1 MFLKYHSIR
10 NDAIGKMI
18 LLHTGCIL
26 YGICPIFGNIFY
38 QATMPNGIKHLIFV
52 FHQQISVETAKI
64 QNSCHFLLSLSA
76 QISLIQQNTV
86 KTNNF
91 NRKRTEKPVSESRT
105 RTTRKTEKSSYN
117 DNFRKRENKD
127 FDSSADNED
136 RKRTTR
142 FSGKKFDSER
152 PARDSKPTAFSRP
165 RRDTDKPFSKDN
177 RDNRNSNP
185 KSRFERKPHRD
196 TDNFDDNKRFSDRK
210 FDSDR
215 SSRDSKPSSF
225 GRPRRDSDKPFSRE
239 SNIDK
244 PRFEKRKPFSREENT
259 GKPRFE
265 ERKPYRDADNFGD
278 RKRTRDNFSK
288 PQKRDASYDPNAKY
302 SLKKQIEHKKR
313 TLKATDSIRLNRFL
327 SNAGICSR
335 READEYIKAGVV
347 TVNGEVVTELGS
359 KVKMTDKVLFHDQ
372 LIKSEAKVYILINKP
387 KDCVTTSEDPQER
400 YTVMD
405 LIKGACNERV
415 YPVGRLD
422 RNTTGVL
429 LLTNDGDMAAR
440 LTHPKYNKKKIYH
453 VFLDKPLTKADMEAI
468 ANGITLED
476 GEIHADSISYVEE
489 GDKKQVGIEIHSGR
503 NRIVRRIFEHFGY
516 KVEKLDRVYF
526 AGLTKK
532 NLPRGKYR
540 FLTEKEISMLNMG
553 AYE

>member
-1 MFLKYHSIR
+1 M
-10 NDAIGKMI
+10 
-18 LLHTGCIL
+18 
-26 YGICPIFGNIFY
+26 
-38 QATMPNGIKHLIFV
+38 
-52 FHQQISVETAKI
+52 
-64 QNSCHFLLSLSA
+64 
-76 QISLIQQNTV
+76 

-91 NRKRTEKPVSESRT
+91 NRKRTDKPGSESRNP
-105 RTTRKTEKSSYN
+105 KTAKSSHH
-117 DNFRKRENKD
+117 DNFRKRDNDGFRRKENND
-127 FDSSADNED
+127 FDFSADNEN
-136 RKRTTR
+136 KRRTPR
-142 FSGKKFDSER
+142 FSDRKFDSSK
-152 PARDSKPTAFSRP
+152 PARDSKPTAFGRS
-165 RRDTDKPFSKDN
+165 RRDSDKPFSRDNKEN
-177 RDNRNSNP
+177 RDFNP
-185 KSRFERKPHRD
+185 KSRFARKPVLRDENTEKPRFERKSYRD
-196 TDNFDDNKRFSDRK
+196 TDNSDENKRFSGRK
-210 FDSDR
+210 FDSER

-239 SNIDK
+239 SNTDK
-244 PRFEKRKPFSREENT
+244 LRFERKPF
-259 GKPRFE
+259 
-265 ERKPYRDADNFGD
+265 RDADNFDDKKRTSRNSFRDTDNFGD
-278 RKRTRDNFSK
+278 RKRIRDNSK
-288 PQKRDASYDPNAKY
+288 PQRERDSSYDPNAKY

-313 TLKATDSIRLNRFL
+313 TLKATDFIRLNRFL
-327 SNAGICSR
+327 ANAGICSR
-335 READEYIKAGVV
+335 READDYIKAGVV
-347 TVNGEVVTELGS
+347 TVNGEIVTELGS

-372 LIKSEAKVYILINKP
+372 LIKSETKVYILINKP

-453 VFLDKPLTKADMEAI
+453 VFLDKPLTKADMESI

-476 GEIHADSISYVEE
+476 GDIHADSISYVEE

-532 NLPRGKYR
+532 NLPRGKWR

-553 AYE
+553 AFE